1 MYNHELTLIGY
12 EKTEDDI
19 GNEVLEE
26 VKETVLCRITD
37 IGQSEFYNANVSD
50 LRPDIKFIIKEFE
63 YKGQK
68 EVIFN
73 EVKYKVIRTYYTGI
87 ESGNR
92 RTNTL
97 KFDEIEL
104 TCERV
109 IGHGS

>member
-1 MYNHELTLIGY
+1 MYNHEVTLVSY
-12 EKTEDDI
+12 EITKDEI
-19 GNEVLEE
+19 GND
-26 VKETVLCRITD
+26 VKTPIKKTVLCRVD
-37 IGQSEFYNANVSD
+37 SIGQSEFYNANVSD

-87 ESGNR
+87 ESSNR

-109 IGHGS
+109 IGNG